1 MAYGLISAAA
11 RALSAPK
18 NVVLSGVAVLATV
31 TLLNIGA
38 QNGRDASP
46 MSVATVAHAQ
56 GTAAQPAQATDPSG
70 KFTPDQV
77 KSLQAIIK
85 DYLMTHPEILA
96 EVSQALEK
104 KQAAEQQARA
114 EKFLAENKAKVFTTG
129 TDVVI
134 GNPKGDISVVEFFD
148 YNCGW
153 CKRAVDD
160 LVKLTKA
167 DPRVRV
173 VLKEYPIFGGPPSV
187 LAAKAALASARQ
199 GKYWEFHTALMRE
212 KQVTEANLFTVAQ
225 KVGLDVARLKA
236 DMADKKIDSVIEQ
249 NIQVGQGL
257 GIEGTP
263 GFVVDSRVNVGYV
276 PADGLQ
282 QMLAEIRKTGCK
294 MC

>member
-1 MAYGLISAAA
+1 MADGMFSAAA
-11 RALSAPK
+11 RALAAPRS
-18 NVVLSGVAVLATV
+18 VVLGGVALLATV
-31 TLLNIGA
+31 TLLNIGS

-46 MSVATVAHAQ
+46 MSVASVAHAQ
-56 GTAAQPAQATDPSG
+56 SAAAPASDPSG

-77 KSLQAIIK
+77 KALHAIIK
-85 DYLMTHPEILA
+85 DYLLTNPEVLA
-96 EVSQALEK
+96 EVSQALER
-104 KQAAEQQARA
+104 KQAAEQQAKA
-114 EKFLAENKAKVFTTG
+114 EKFLADNKAKVFTTG

-134 GNPKGDISVVEFFD
+134 GNPKGDVTVVEFFD

-160 LVKLTKA
+160 LTKLTKA

-173 VLKEYPIFGGPPSV
+173 VLKEYPIFGGPQSV
-187 LAAKAALASARQ
+187 LAAKAALASVKQ

-225 KVGLDVARLKA
+225 KVGLDVNKLKA
-236 DMADKKIDSVIEQ
+236 DMADKKLDSVIEQ

-263 GFVVDSRVNVGYV
+263 GFVIDSKVNVGYV
-276 PADGLQ
+276 PADGIQ
-282 QMLAEIRKTGCK
+282 QMLAEIRKSGCK